1 MQNQKITKIAL
12 IPAVSLVFALSPFSK
27 AHSSLIGEQWE
38 QTYYTPTVSGLIAVP
53 SEKGEFFDDKKM
65 KLNYCIDERRYVAD
79 VSFKQYVVPAEG
91 NVVVNLESYLYIS
104 LADGQLV
111 QVAKYKRDDGSLSDV
126 KISPDDV
133 KKIGANL
140 NIEPLPEGVTGYSD
154 NCRFEHYQVSSDIVP
169 HSEQRVVEYCPAGQ
183 SLNGE
188 GVYDF
193 KYGNIKTYFRVN
205 KDGSEDYFL
214 KYAFDTTYTEFK
226 IEEFQTADLWG
237 QTALSEPGLIEKF
250 GGEWA
255 EGFEGACQASN
266 SNETVEHL
274 QETRVLECEADE
286 SGYISQY
293 RTYEMTN
300 GVKQNESEWITN
312 FNSCTKIAEPDYSV
326 PLHFDHDQYI
336 YEDCPAGQT
345 VGGFDGGSIQRQGRV
360 EIWSETNKNG
370 EIKYSIKNL
379 GNGAFTPIN
388 LDDYRTSEP
397 PFFKMPSSFMYE
409 YNGIWTPGFEAACK
423 IPVIYTYE
431 YQTRNSDC
439 AKGQI
444 GQITEQ
450 RMVRK
455 GSDNSELTMIDWY
468 TVMNSCQ
475 TPPPPKPEPQPEPQ
489 PEPEPEPVL
498 QDVTANVFVSC
509 PDGQTV
515 GSKVNG
521 ETVRKGTIPLLFNG
535 SSYAIEYYGYY
546 IPIPVS
552 KAADGSVFIDDFT
565 EADVDDF
572 GGVWSKGSEEACGVP
587 VAFQQLTDWKTET
600 VACKEG
606 QAGHIKYDFN
616 RTWEYDA
623 INDVIRNDS
632 GWISSVKEN
641 TCKTLEDALLE
652 EEEVT
657 KTEQCPS
664 GQFGSITVKGKNV
677 TYGLSGTKFIE
688 TDRVNN
694 CVAELDQFSQETRE
708 RECPT
713 GQVGSISEYKIK
725 ATNNEGVESYPY
737 GDEWLQASNTCANQ
751 VSADEEL
758 SNTDNRPK
766 GLLSNQTI
774 KASDDSSLDK
784 LLNYLNVVQ
793 DVNLSADYR
802 LYLLIDRL
810 DNLNS
815 GKIEAV
821 ASKWKKVS
829 GGIVILS
836 DAPRFARSYI
846 GFGGITKSNVDDFVV
861 VSADYQNGNI
871 KVVAK
876 EIKSISSGKPIVF
889 NVPFAEI

>member
-38 QTYYTPTVSGLIAVP
+38 QTYYTPTNSGLIPV
-53 SEKGEFFDDKKM
+53 SSTKGEFFDDKQM
-65 KLNYCIDERRYVAD
+65 KLNYCIGERRYEAD
-79 VSFKQYVVPAEG
+79 VAFKRFVIPATG
-91 NVVVNLESYLYIS
+91 NVVVNLDSYLYVT
-104 LADGQLV
+104 LANGQLV
-111 QVAKYKRDDGSLSDV
+111 QVAKFKRDDGSLSDV

-133 KKIGANL
+133 KAIGASL
-140 NIEPLPEGVTGYSD
+140 NIEPLADGVTRLSE
-154 NCRFEHYQVSSDIVP
+154 NCTLQHYEKTPDILP
-169 HSEQRVVEYCPAGQ
+169 YAEELYVEDCPAGQ
-183 SLNGE
+183 TINGE
-188 GVYDF
+188 MNGLTQKIGYIPSYFRNDASQQKFFKFASDDTYSQYDADTY
-193 KYGNIKTYFRVN
+193 KKTEIWGRSAINENGLVKTY
-205 KDGSEDYFL
+205 GGYWLEGY
-214 KYAFDTTYTEFK
+214 
-226 IEEFQTADLWG
+226 EEACKTP
-237 QTALSEPGLIEKF
+237 SVEPEPI
-250 GGEWA
+250 
-255 EGFEGACQASN
+255 
-266 SNETVEHL
+266 EHL
-274 QETRVLECEADE
+274 QETRNIDCEAGE

-293 RTYEMTN
+293 RTYEMVN
-300 GVKQNESEWITN
+300 GNRQNESEWITN

-397 PFFKMPSSFMYE
+397 PFFKMPSSFMYDF
-409 YNGIWTPGFEAACK
+409 NGIWTPGFESVCK
-423 IPVIYTYE
+423 VPVTYTYE
-431 YQTRNSDC
+431 YQTRNTDC
-439 AKGQI
+439 AAGQI

-450 RMVRK
+450 RMIRK
-455 GSDNSELTMIDWY
+455 GSDSSEFTMIDWY

-489 PEPEPEPVL
+489 PEPEPVL

-509 PDGQTV
+509 PEGQTV
-515 GSKVNG
+515 GSKPNG
-521 ETVRKGTIPLLFNG
+521 ETVRKGTIPLVYNG

-600 VACKEG
+600 VACQEG
-606 QAGHIKYDFN
+606 QAGHIKYDYN

-623 INDVIRNDS
+623 LNDVIRNDS

-708 RECPT
+708 RECPD
-713 GQVGSISEYKIK
+713 GQIGSISEYRIT
-725 ATNNEGVESYPY
+725 ATNNEGAESYPY
-737 GDEWLQASNTCANQ
+737 GNSWLQASNTCANQ

-758 SNTDNRPK
+758 SNADNRPK